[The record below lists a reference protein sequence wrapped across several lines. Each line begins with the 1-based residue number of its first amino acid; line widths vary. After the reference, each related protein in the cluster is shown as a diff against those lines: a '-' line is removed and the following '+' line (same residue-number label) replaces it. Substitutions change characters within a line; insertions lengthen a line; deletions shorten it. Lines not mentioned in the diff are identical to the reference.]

1 MVTGV
6 PRRGAAVHVVTT
18 KRRYKGKLYQ
28 PHLLR
33 RSYRDGGKVKNETLG
48 NLSHLPEAVIDLIR
62 RALKGE
68 ALVPAEERFEVV
80 RSVHHGH
87 VRAVLSALRR
97 LGLER
102 LLAARP
108 CRERDLVVAML
119 VARDHASRPARG
131 GRRHGG

>member
-28 PHLLR
+28 THLLR

-80 RSVHHGH
+80 RSAHHGH
-87 VRAVLSALRR
+87 VRAVLTALRR

-108 CRERDLVVAML
+108 CRERDLV
-119 VARDHASRPARG
+119 G
-131 GRRHGG
+131 IGRAH